1 MACMPVVPQGKD
13 GTALNWRFT
22 VVAACREEFI
32 VVKVAIETLLLGDK
46 VELRMLKLHAAMPA
60 PEAVN
65 VQVHTVGLN
74 NALVTFDTLA
84 AHGT

>member
-1 MACMPVVPQGKD
+1 
-13 GTALNWRFT
+13 
-22 VVAACREEFI
+22 
-32 VVKVAIETLLLGDK
+32 
-46 VELRMLKLHAAMPA
+46 MLKLHAAMPA